1 VRWKTRRS
9 TGFSRLGLAAL
20 AVLLVTA
27 GSTAA
32 AQDPLPLA
40 RQLPPETWFYA
51 TTTNF
56 AALFRAVSETSPP
69 GRFVRN
75 PEVRA
80 LLAPLATALQDIKN
94 RIAATLG
101 PDPFSWI
108 QAVQGPV
115 ALALLDIRGEQG
127 PPVPDL
133 VLSVGLGSH
142 ADIVARSL
150 HELGSRPTAR
160 LESSGG
166 REILVWGGEGGFHI
180 RACLVA
186 NTLRVATSAEALNR
200 IMASPAGAEPTAASL
215 GTDTRF
221 RSALARVQ
229 KPDDTTI
236 VAYLNVEALLTA
248 ADATMGRGFPEYDLI
263 MEALALRKIRGV
275 AASLQVAADG
285 FRECLFFDA
294 PGRAMPR
301 FLAGPGLT
309 NGMDATDATEERA
322 VPANAL
328 LHVVSRLNWDA
339 ITTWVLTGLGHAA
352 RQLQSETAAEWR
364 GNLRLLEEGAFGFRW
379 QDDVLTS
386 MGREIALTVSL
397 SPGGLVPQIVALVA
411 IHDQERL
418 EKALADLLSVAPS
431 GWIRAVPFRA
441 QRLYVIQV
449 PDRDRAAWFATPTL
463 ALTNHDLVVGSS
475 PAVVKAWLSRSRPGS
490 RPAVRPSGPA
500 PGTPQVEHASGDS
513 PPGARLYLDVPGLL
527 GVVGEWLHLAARDRP
542 LCFTPW
548 SGFTLKLDPT
558 HEPLSAAVRSILPP
572 LRMEF
577 HATQDGLLVQSVSPW
592 PGAGLLTGG
601 LAGAFYQGPAQ
612 YARPAGELGIYVD
625 DGYANDGCR
634 VAGVAPDS
642 PATHAG
648 IQAGDI
654 LVRIDDR
661 PVRNADDAL
670 FRIRTRYAGD
680 QIRLQIVRNGKPG
693 GDASGRKLQEID
705 LVLVARGR
713 D

>member
-1 VRWKTRRS
+1 M
-9 TGFSRLGLAAL
+9 
-20 AVLLVTA
+20 
-27 GSTAA
+27 
-32 AQDPLPLA
+32 
-40 RQLPPETWFYA
+40 
-51 TTTNF
+51 
-56 AALFRAVSETSPP
+56 
-69 GRFVRN
+69 
-75 PEVRA
+75 RA
-80 LLAPLATALQDIKN
+80 LLEPLATAVQNIKN
-94 RIAATLG
+94 RIAATPG

-108 QAVQGPV
+108 QAAQGPV
-115 ALALLDIRGEQG
+115 ALALLDVRGESR

-142 ADIVARSL
+142 VDIVARFL

-166 REILVWGGEGGFHI
+166 REILVLAGEGGFHI
-180 RACLVA
+180 RACVVA
-186 NTLRVATSAEALNR
+186 NTLRVATSAEALDR
-200 IMASPAGAEPTAASL
+200 IMATPAGADPAHASL

-221 RSALARVQ
+221 RSALARVR
-229 KPDDTTI
+229 KPDDATI
-236 VAYLNVEALLTA
+236 VAYLNAEAVLTA
-248 ADATMGRGFPEYDLI
+248 TDAAMGRGFPEYDLI
-263 MEALALRKIRGV
+263 VEALALRKIRGV

-285 FRECLFFDA
+285 FHECLFFDA
-294 PGRAMPR
+294 PGRAMQR
-301 FLAGPGLT
+301 FLAGPSLT
-309 NGMDATDATEERA
+309 NGVDARNATEERT

-339 ITTWVLTGLGHAA
+339 ITTWVLTGLEHAA
-352 RQLQSETAAEWR
+352 RRLQSETAAEWR

-386 MGREIALTVSL
+386 MGREITLTVSL
-397 SPGGLVPQIVALVA
+397 SPGGLVPQVVALVA

-418 EKALADLLSVAPS
+418 AKALADLLSVAPS

-441 QRLYVIQV
+441 QRLYVVQV

-475 PAVVKAWLSRSRPGS
+475 PAAVKAWLSGSHQGS
-490 RPAVRPSGPA
+490 RPAVRPSRPA
-500 PGTPQVEHASGDS
+500 PGTPQVENAPGGS
-513 PPGARLYLDVPGLL
+513 PPGARLFLDVPGLL
-527 GVVGEWLHLAARDRP
+527 GVVGEWLHLAGGDRP
-542 LCFTPW
+542 VSFTPW

-558 HEPLSAAVRSILPP
+558 HEPLSPAALSILRP
-572 LRMEF
+572 LRMEL
-577 HATQDGLLVQSVSPW
+577 HATPDGLLVQSVSPW

-601 LAGAFYQGPAQ
+601 LAGAIYQGPAQ

-625 DGYANDGCR
+625 DGYASDGCR

-642 PATHAG
+642 PATRAG

-680 QIRLQIVRNGKPG
+680 RIRLQIVRNPKPA